1 MCGVCQLVRTPQ
13 RRSLKQWLQLPPPH
27 RRESHFNISHSER
40 LSCAFKALENMQHL
54 IFLDIQTWD
63 LGLNEDDIAKQRF
76 LKLLKQ
82 LRVILLQ
89 DLAVLQPGKCLILV
103 FIDLFTNI

>member
-1 MCGVCQLVRTPQ
+1 
-13 RRSLKQWLQLPPPH
+13 
-27 RRESHFNISHSER
+27 
-40 LSCAFKALENMQHL
+40 MQHL